1 MNYSPG
7 KRILSL
13 KSPPVFDREH
23 APAWRNQALEALA
36 AGQVFCEI
44 DMESTGQMDSV
55 GLASLLSI
63 REVVEK
69 RTGHV
74 RLVNPSS
81 AITQLLEVTRMHRY
95 FEIATFRFESAL
107 ADQRPILVIEDEPH
121 IRTVT
126 ELVMKPLGRP
136 VISAGDGEEG
146 VKAAIRHHPAAILLD
161 YLMPVMD
168 GKETL
173 KRLRSH
179 PETQDIPV
187 IIISAN
193 ERLSKSLLLTMTAAD
208 AFISKP
214 FVPAE
219 LRGEVHRLIQERL
232 HKPSPSSLS

>member
-1 MNYSPG
+1 MNFAHE

-23 APAWRNQALEALA
+23 APAWRTQALEALS
-36 AGQVFCEI
+36 AGQVYCEI
-44 DMESTGQMDSV
+44 DMESTLQMDSV

-63 REVVEK
+63 REMVEK

-95 FEIATFRFESAL
+95 FEIATFRFDSPL
-107 ADQRPILVIEDEPH
+107 VDQRPILVIEDEPH

-126 ELVMKPLGRP
+126 ELVVKPLGRP

-146 VKAAIRHHPAAILLD
+146 IKAAIRHHPAAILLD

-179 PETQDIPV
+179 AETRDIPV

-193 ERLSKSLLLTMTAAD
+193 EKLSAPLLKSMCAAD

-214 FVPAE
+214 FAPAE
-219 LRGEVHRLIQERL
+219 LRSEVHRLIQERL
-232 HKPSPSSLS
+232 PQPAPAH